1 MHTVTRNDAGKT
13 RFRTGK
19 EKSRQRGGLS
29 SEFPATTSTQ
39 FDFTVPA
46 HAANGSPIGTA
57 IGGSWVPDLVRGL
70 ELELEPAQPAT
81 TAVPDLALVLS
92 EVALVP
98 ELYSRKPVIGSS

>member
-1 MHTVTRNDAGKT
+1 EAGKA
-13 RFRTGK
+13 RVGSGR
-19 EKSRQRGGLS
+19 EKSGQGGGLP

-39 FDFTVPA
+39 FDFPVPA
-46 HAANGSPIGTA
+46 HAANGPPIGTA